1 MIRFSLRKFI
11 FIAQLGVL
19 IFIYISYI
27 IFIID
32 ILTTKT
38 LSRFESAWLI
48 ILSVIGLFWISSLLL
63 KIKII
68 KRYVRRLFVLNI
80 NLLFNNRIIWSVLG
94 VLNKRLRL
102 IKTIFLAYPA
112 NNNFAKEYVFDSV
125 LEETR
130 WHPWFTG
137 FFIQNGK
144 VGLKFAISSTESD
157 FRDENNLE
165 QLRSLWFKMS
175 YLKHLL
181 ESDQVTFAGVLPG
194 IFYKKNIIH
203 RLPIELDNTVQAVK
217 KAVLS
222 VIVDLQL
229 DIDTPIIVLGGKGFI
244 GNKFMYEMSDRKVY
258 SIDIK
263 DKSNKHSLDKII
275 DSAKS
280 KVIILNVA
288 SQRALLDN
296 LLYFNEKV
304 IIINEVYPE
313 PSVEIIN
320 KIKSQGGVLF
330 HIVGVAGRSFPR
342 FPRAYRNG
350 IPCCASWNSENTDVK
365 LIKI

>member
-1 MIRFSLRKFI
+1 MIRLSLRKFI
-11 FIAQLGVL
+11 FIAQLGIL
-19 IFIYISYI
+19 IFVYISYI
-27 IFIID
+27 IFIIN
-32 ILTTKT
+32 ILTTRT
-38 LSRFESAWLI
+38 LSVFESAWLI
-48 ILSVIGLFWISSLLL
+48 SLSGIGLFWISSLLL
-63 KIKII
+63 KIKIV
-68 KRYVRRLFVLNI
+68 KRHVRRLFVLNI
-80 NLLFNNRIIWSVLG
+80 NLLFNNRIIWAVLG
-94 VLNKRLRL
+94 GVNKRLRL

-112 NNNFAKEYVFDSV
+112 NHNFAREYVFDSV

-137 FFIQNGK
+137 FFIQNRK
-144 VGLKFAISSTESD
+144 IGLKFAISSTEDD
-157 FRDENNLE
+157 FRDENNLD
-165 QLRSLWFKMS
+165 QLRSLWLKMS
-175 YLKHLL
+175 YLRHLL
-181 ESDQVTFAGVLPG
+181 ESDQMTFAGVLPG

-217 KAVLS
+217 KAVLL
-222 VIVDLQL
+222 VIDDLKL
-229 DIDTPIIVLGGKGFI
+229 DINTPIIVLGGKGFI
-244 GNKFMYEMSDRKVY
+244 GNKFIYEMSNRKVY
-258 SIDIK
+258 CIDIK
-263 DKSNKHSLDKII
+263 DKSNKYRLDEII
-275 DSAKS
+275 YSAKS

-313 PSVEIIN
+313 PSAETVN
-320 KIKSQGGVLF
+320 KIKSQGVVLF

-350 IPCCASWNSENTDVK
+350 IPCCASWNSENTDIK